1 MFIYTRTYHKC
12 DVETRHQRYFYEHPT
27 RNFTE
32 AGMCLVH
39 SAALVAEYLSMLVD
53 KRFLPV
59 GCVDFNKIT
68 TNALEESAV
77 SDDVISPVS
86 LYLHYLLQATF
97 TSYGYWC
104 PCSG

>member
-1 MFIYTRTYHKC
+1 MAKDHTKY
-12 DVETRHQRYFYEHPT
+12 

-59 GCVDFNKIT
+59 GCVDFNRIT

-86 LYLHYLLQATF
+86 LYSLY
-97 TSYGYWC
+97 S
-104 PCSG
+104 

>member
-1 MFIYTRTYHKC
+1 MAKDHTKY
-12 DVETRHQRYFYEHPT
+12 

-53 KRFLPV
+53 KRYLPV
-59 GCVDFNKIT
+59 GCVDFGRVSS
-68 TNALEESAV
+68 NAIEESAV

-86 LYLHYLLQATF
+86 CVTLLYYQVLISVTQRVSKPSKNHLSKFRFNVA
-97 TSYGYWC
+97 
-104 PCSG
+104 